1 MGIEIKRKK
10 MNGVEMYQLRST
22 ISDELYHT
30 EDWVT
35 IDGAKK
41 ALMESKVWKFCEE
54 LVQVDM
60 EFPNFYHVNG
70 KPPKAYSD
78 KTMQR
83 FCEYALKNYYSK
95 GGGKKLD
102 TDFQA
107 ILKKFSIEIQEPPT
121 IQFGLYKVEIDGNSI
136 RDNYTLEAISDAE
149 EKLETYCKETFNK
162 EVGKPKVFSW
172 DDYYVIQPYKMKVV

>member
-1 MGIEIKRKK
+1 MGINIKRKK
-10 MNGVEMYQLRST
+10 IKGVEMYQLRST
-22 ISDELYHT
+22 ISDELYHK

-83 FCEYALKNYYSK
+83 FCEYALKNYYNE

-102 TDFQA
+102 EDFQA
-107 ILKKFSIEIQEPPT
+107 ILKKFDIQIENKPEIKY
-121 IQFGLYKVEIDGNSI
+121 GLYEVCRTENERGDIYALI
-136 RDNYTLEAISDAE
+136 AISDSKQ
-149 EKLETYCKETFNK
+149 KLETFCKEKYNK
-162 EVGKPKVFSW
+162 EIGKPKIFSF
-172 DDYYVIQPYKMKVV
+172 DNYYLIEPYEIEVI

>member
-1 MGIEIKRKK
+1 MGINIKRKK
-10 MNGVEMYQLRST
+10 IKGVEMYQLRST
-22 ISDELYHT
+22 ISDELYHK

-83 FCEYALKNYYSK
+83 FCEYALKNY
-95 GGGKKLD
+95 
-102 TDFQA
+102 F
-107 ILKKFSIEIQEPPT
+107 T
-121 IQFGLYKVEIDGNSI
+121 IQISSDQNSKTINFNGNKITCSNI
-136 RDNYTLEAISDAE
+136 I
-149 EKLETYCKETFNK
+149 
-162 EVGKPKVFSW
+162 
-172 DDYYVIQPYKMKVV
+172 